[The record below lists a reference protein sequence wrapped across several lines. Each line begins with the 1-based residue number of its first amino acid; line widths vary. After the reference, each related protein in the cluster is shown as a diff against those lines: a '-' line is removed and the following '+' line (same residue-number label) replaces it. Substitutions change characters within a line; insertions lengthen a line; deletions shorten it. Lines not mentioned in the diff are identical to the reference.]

1 MIAETAVETVES
13 LTSTILERVKKM
25 GMATRFKFIV
35 DVKFGECRGQGVAVA
50 MRALWDSD
58 TDKKA
63 VANFQNDNIF
73 CSAIV
78 FGVYYN

>member
-1 MIAETAVETVES
+1 
-13 LTSTILERVKKM
+13 M
-25 GMATRFKFIV
+25 GMSDRFKFIV
-35 DVKFGECRGQGVAVA
+35 DVKLGEIRGQGVAVA

-63 VANFQNDNIF
+63 ASNFQNDDIF